1 MFSMQKQLRYV
12 VEKNKDEL
20 HTNITRNMT
29 SGSNP
34 AIISDMTSSAGYLA
48 LKDSVGLCHGDLTL
62 TINTDGSPL
71 FESSNTSVWPI
82 QFVLNELPPRTR
94 FKNCTLAGLW
104 IAKTHPDMS
113 VFLAKFVEEVNQMGP
128 LLWEQDGHHYTSR
141 MVVVCCAVDAPARAA
156 VLNMKQ
162 HNGYSSCTWCLITYC
177 VRYIS
182 SHPVEDR
189 TSALVVRDSQLALEL
204 DTDING
210 VKGPTPLMNLQGFD
224 LVRGCSVEYMH
235 SVLLGVTRQLN
246 DYYFG
251 SSHSS
256 ECYYIGSRTHLTK
269 VNRLLLSIKPPH
281 CITRLPRSVTDRAHW
296 KASESRNWLLFYSI
310 PCTADVLPREH
321 WRHLAK
327 LSEAVHI
334 LLGEK
339 ISERDLA
346 RAGKKE
352 VYTENLELMWS
363 YFIGT
368 KKKKYQTKILQI
380 FDSCV
385 ASADQ
390 GLYFCQNELLKDF
403 VGRCIALYGEAFM
416 TFNVHALLHLAASA
430 KFLGPLWAHS
440 AFVFE
445 GGNGTLV
452 NLVSAA
458 KGAPQQIVERVVM
471 HQELEAALAA
481 GRLPLEEKIACERL
495 LGHPHIQAASYDG
508 GACMLGHGRRA
519 HLSAT
524 ELQAVEEF
532 TGSQMSS
539 IVEHDRL
546 IYHHQ
551 VYNSSAYTRCRK
563 SDSTVFVDCSGEYYK
578 IEKVIENCVQ
588 AAKKCLLICRKVVV
602 SVPTRTL
609 PYHIKECFLSQRAEL
624 HIVEPEHIRDICLFI
639 SFQTGQSYVCDL
651 PNKVERD

>member
-1 MFSMQKQLRYV
+1 MATNDDACTSCTPKRRKVYLDADSPLSVPVSTLRRRLAREESDVLEAAASSEQRCCSINVPLVSPNTTTRTIWSLWEDCPKIFPKKKFTTCLDEFGTERLPHSTTTKAGAVAMLMSIVVSNGLTWKALGDLIGFVNMLFEPEPNVLPRSKYLFRKLWSRKTKEHAKFYELCATCDSILGENNQPGKNCEVCGEERKANGDSPSLVMFSMQKQLRYV

-34 AIISDMTSSAGYLA
+34 AIKSDMTSSAGYLA

-104 IAKTHPDMS
+104 IAKRHPDMS

-141 MVVVCCAVDAPARAA
+141 MVVVCCAVGAPARAA

-162 HNGYSSCTWCLITYC
+162 HNGYSSCTWCLITCEYVDNC

-189 TSALVVRDSQLALEL
+189 TSALVVRDSQLAPEL

-296 KASESRNWLLFYSI
+296 KASELRNWLLFYSI

-334 LLGEK
+334 LLREK

-346 RAGKKE
+346 RA
-352 VYTENLELMWS
+352 
-363 YFIGT
+363 
-368 KKKKYQTKILQI
+368 
-380 FDSCV
+380 D
-385 ASADQ
+385 
-390 GLYFCQNELLKDF
+390 ELLKDF

-445 GGNGTLV
+445 GGNG
-452 NLVSAA
+452 
-458 KGAPQQIVERVVM
+458 R
-471 HQELEAALAA
+471 
-481 GRLPLEEKIACERL
+481 
-495 LGHPHIQAASYDG
+495 
-508 GACMLGHGRRA
+508 
-519 HLSAT
+519 
-524 ELQAVEEF
+524 
-532 TGSQMSS
+532 
-539 IVEHDRL
+539 
-546 IYHHQ
+546 
-551 VYNSSAYTRCRK
+551 
-563 SDSTVFVDCSGEYYK
+563 
-578 IEKVIENCVQ
+578 
-588 AAKKCLLICRKVVV
+588 
-602 SVPTRTL
+602 
-609 PYHIKECFLSQRAEL
+609 
-624 HIVEPEHIRDICLFI
+624 
-639 SFQTGQSYVCDL
+639 
-651 PNKVERD
+651 